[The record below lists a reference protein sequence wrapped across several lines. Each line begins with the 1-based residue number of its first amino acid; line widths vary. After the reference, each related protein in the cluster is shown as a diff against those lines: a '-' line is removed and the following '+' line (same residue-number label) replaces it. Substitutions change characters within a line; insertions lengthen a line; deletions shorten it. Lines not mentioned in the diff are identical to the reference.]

1 MVGTPVQL
9 RAMRRSL
16 GAAGK
21 ARASL
26 EADFQV
32 SRLVRNSSSQANG
45 TQLMTLEFLMTTG
58 VACSG
63 QWQVASLSGIFTL
76 EASGT
81 SFEPTGAWDFRG
93 NLMS

>member
-1 MVGTPVQL
+1 M
-9 RAMRRSL
+9 
-16 GAAGK
+16 
-21 ARASL
+21 
-26 EADFQV
+26 
-32 SRLVRNSSSQANG
+32 
-45 TQLMTLEFLMTTG
+45 QLMTLEFLMTMG

-81 SFEPTGAWDFRG
+81 SSEPTGAWDFRG